1 MYDSN
6 CMNQICMVFE
16 LDTHCKIYVDEH
28 IKNDDI

>member
-6 CMNQICMVFE
+6 CMNQIGIV
-16 LDTHCKIYVDEH
+16 LLCKIYVDEH